1 MMPGL
6 RWATWWSSHFEPA
19 DPVKRLIQACFNRP
33 VTVTAFFLLVSV
45 LAITAYVRVPVAL
58 LPDLRYP
65 TLVVWT
71 PYPDVPPERVER
83 AISERVEEAVSG
95 TDGLQRLTSRSMLGG
110 SMVRMD
116 FGWNTNLDLAML
128 DVREQLDRLGDGLPQ
143 ESDRPIVLRID
154 PNDKPIMIL
163 ALSRADGGSSGLEAD
178 LSALKQLGRE
188 VVARRIEQLR
198 DVARVIVTGG
208 FDRQIDVQLDPAA
221 LAAHGINLV
230 QLESALRTA
239 NVAQPGGSIRRGPF
253 RYSVE
258 VTGEFETVEDIAATV
273 VSWSGDRPIRLR
285 DLAEVREGVDERRGL
300 VRYDGAETLM
310 LLVERRPDA
319 NTVRA
324 SEEIRQALVDLQED
338 LDDIRLDVVVDE
350 SVFIEDAISGLTQA
364 VLFGGLLALLVLLLF
379 LRRKRALL
387 AVALSV
393 PLSLGMSLIL
403 FEALDISF
411 NLISLSGLALGVGM
425 LVDNAIVVVENIA
438 RLREG
443 GMGERAAGIQGAS
456 EVAGAITASTLTTVA
471 VFLPLTLVEGLA
483 GRLFADQ
490 SLAIV
495 ASLSASLLVGL
506 TVVPLVA
513 AWSSAEAPEADPV
526 SEGAKEEGWFVR
538 TYESLLVRALRH
550 RVAVTFGAL
559 VFLLVG
565 GWLGLNV
572 HREVVPRTNQ
582 GRVNI
587 HLALP
592 ADADLELVSER
603 GRMFEDAVL
612 GSATFDHV
620 LADVGERDESRLQ
633 VDPRPPYE
641 ADLLAVMAPEADLA
655 EAIREINALA
665 RPADVQVEVASERT
679 QLESLLASEEADL
692 FVDLLVERRE
702 EGAPI
707 LEQAMAALEDLS
719 ELTNVRLSDDF
730 EVPAY
735 RLIFN
740 REAMSRFGV
749 SSSQLTTQL
758 EAAARG
764 AHATDL
770 RSVNEEIPILLRTPR
785 QATVEA
791 LLAEPVPTRG
801 GLMPLSTFLSAQ
813 YVLLPASLMRG
824 DQIPILRI
832 LADVSPDSDLDDA
845 TRAIEAV
852 LKPALPASVRLRIG
866 GANEAFRNSLR
877 AVGISFLLSIM
888 LVYLILAAQFESLV
902 QPLVILMT
910 VPLALAG
917 VSMILLITGQT
928 VNLMSLTGCVVLI
941 GIVVNDAIV
950 KVDFI
955 NQRRAAGVSL
965 MQAIQ
970 DAGRDRLR
978 PIIMTTVTT
987 ALGLL
992 PLALGIG
999 PGAELRAPMAIV
1011 IAGGLVAATLLTLIV
1026 VPVLY
1031 SLVVR
1036 PHA

>member
-6 RWATWWSSHFEPA
+6 PLATSWSTHF
-19 DPVKRLIQACFNRP
+19 DPTNPLKRLIQACFNRP

-45 LAITAYVRVPVAL
+45 LAITAYVRLPVSL

-110 SMVRMD
+110 SMVRLD
-116 FGWNTNLDLAML
+116 FGWNTDLDLAML
-128 DVREQLDRLGDGLPQ
+128 DVREQLDRLGDSLPQ

-163 ALSRADGGSSGLEAD
+163 SLSRADGASDGVESD

-188 VVARRIEQLR
+188 VVARRVEQLR

-208 FDRQIDVQLDPAA
+208 FDRQIDVLLDPAA

-230 QLESALRTA
+230 QMESALRTA

-258 VTGEFETVEDIAATV
+258 VTGEFESVDDIAATV

-324 SEEIRQALVDLQED
+324 SEEIRQALADLQED

-350 SVFIEDAISGLTQA
+350 SVFIEEAISGLTQA
-364 VLFGGLLALLVLLLF
+364 VLFGGLLALLILLLF

-387 AVALSV
+387 AVGLAV
-393 PLSLGMSLIL
+393 PLSLGISLIL

-443 GMGERAAGIQGAS
+443 GLSEREAGIQGAS

-495 ASLSASLLVGL
+495 ASLTASLIVGL

-513 AWSSAEAPEADPV
+513 AWSSTDAGREDESVEAR
-526 SEGAKEEGWFVR
+526 KEGWVIR
-538 TYESLLVRALRH
+538 MYEGLLSSALRH
-550 RVAVTFGAL
+550 QFVVSIGAL
-559 VFLLVG
+559 LFLVIG
-565 GWLGLNV
+565 GWVGLEV

-582 GRVNI
+582 GRLNI
-587 HLALP
+587 HMALP
-592 ADADLELVSER
+592 ADADLALVSDRARIYE
-603 GRMFEDAVL
+603 EAVL
-612 GSATFDHV
+612 DAASFEHM
-620 LADVGERDESRLQ
+620 LADIGERDGSRLQ
-633 VDPRPPYE
+633 IDPRPPYE
-641 ADLLAVMAPEADLA
+641 ADLLTVMAPEVDLD
-655 EAIREINALA
+655 EAIREINAIPV
-665 RPADVQVEVASERT
+665 PADVQVEVAAERT

-702 EGAPI
+702 EGAPV
-707 LEQAMAALEDLS
+707 LESVLSLLQAMP
-719 ELTNVRLSDDF
+719 ELVNVRLSDDF

-735 RLIFN
+735 RLMFN
-740 REAMSRFGV
+740 RETMSRYGV

-770 RSVNEEIPILLRTPR
+770 RSVNEEIPVLLRTPR
-785 QATVEA
+785 KATVEA
-791 LLAEPVPTRG
+791 LLSEPVPTRG
-801 GLMPLSTFLSAQ
+801 RLMPLSTFLAAE

-832 LADVSPDSDLDDA
+832 LADVSQESDLDDA
-845 TRAIEAV
+845 TRAIEAALDPV
-852 LKPALPASVRLRIG
+852 LPSDVRLRIG

-877 AVGISFLLSIM
+877 AVGISFLLSIL

-917 VSMILLITGQT
+917 VALILLVTGQT

-955 NQRRAAGVSL
+955 NQRRATGVAL
-965 MQAIQ
+965 IPAIM

-987 ALGLL
+987 AFGLL

-1011 IAGGLVAATLLTLIV
+1011 ITGGLVAATLLTLIV

-1036 PHA
+1036 SDG

>member
-1 MMPGL
+1 M
-6 RWATWWSSHFEPA
+6 
-19 DPVKRLIQACFNRP
+19 KRLVQACFNRP

-45 LAITAYVRVPVAL
+45 LALVAYVRLPVSL

-83 AISERVEEAVSG
+83 AISERIEEAVSG

-116 FGWNTNLDLAML
+116 FGWNTDLDLAML
-128 DVREQLDRLGDGLPQ
+128 DVREQLDRLGDSLPQ

-154 PNDKPIMIL
+154 PNDKPIMIV
-163 ALSRADGGSSGLEAD
+163 ALSRDDGGSEGLEAD

-208 FDRQIDVQLDPAA
+208 FDRQIDVRLDPAA
-221 LAAHGINLV
+221 LAAHSVNLV

-258 VTGEFETVEDIAATV
+258 VTGEFETVQDIASTV

-300 VRYDGAETLM
+300 VRYDGTETLM

-324 SEEIRQALVDLQED
+324 SEEVRQALLELQED

-350 SVFIEDAISGLTQA
+350 SVFIEEAISGLTQA

-387 AVALSV
+387 AVGLAV
-393 PLSLGMSLIL
+393 PLSLGISLIL
-403 FEALDISF
+403 FEVMDISF

-443 GMGERAAGIQGAS
+443 GLSEREAGIQGAS

-513 AWSSAEAPEADPV
+513 AWTSAEDQDLSEDSDSRTGGPV
-526 SEGAKEEGWFVR
+526 LRF
-538 TYESLLVRALRH
+538 YETLLS
-550 RVAVTFGAL
+550 GAL
-559 VFLLVG
+559 KHRLAVSVGALLFLMLG
-565 GWLGLNV
+565 GWVGMNV
-572 HREVVPRTNQ
+572 NREVVPQTNQ
-582 GRVNI
+582 GRINV

-603 GRMFEDAVL
+603 TRSFEAFALDSPDFEHIL
-612 GSATFDHV
+612 SDI
-620 LADVGERDESRLQ
+620 GERDESRLQ
-633 VDPRPPYE
+633 IDPRPPYE
-641 ADLLAVMAPEADLA
+641 ADLLAMLSPGVDLE
-655 EAIREINALA
+655 EAISAIQSLTTPE
-665 RPADVQVEVASERT
+665 DVQIEVASERT
-679 QLESLLASEEADL
+679 QLEMLLSNEESDL
-692 FVDLLVERRE
+692 FIDLLVERRE
-702 EGAPI
+702 DGAPVLSTALSS
-707 LEQAMAALEDLS
+707 LEQMP
-719 ELTNVRLSDDF
+719 ELVNVRLSDDF

-735 RLIFN
+735 RLSFD
-740 REAMSRFGV
+740 RETMSRYGV
-749 SSSQLTTQL
+749 SSAQLTTQL
-758 EAAARG
+758 EAAASG

-785 QATVEA
+785 KATVEA
-791 LLAEPVPTRG
+791 LLAEPVPTQG
-801 GLMPLSTFLSAQ
+801 GLLPLSTFLKAE

-832 LADVSPDSDLDDA
+832 LADVSAQSDLDDA
-845 TRAIEAV
+845 TDAIQAQLV
-852 LKPALPASVRLRIG
+852 PALPTNVRLRVG

-877 AVGISFLLSIM
+877 AVGISFLLSIL

-902 QPLVILMT
+902 QPLVILLT
-910 VPLALAG
+910 VPLALSG
-917 VSMILLITGQT
+917 VALILLVTGQT

-955 NQRRAAGVSL
+955 NQRRATGVKL
-965 MQAIQ
+965 MPAIME
-970 DAGRDRLR
+970 AGRDRLR

-987 ALGLL
+987 AFGLL
-992 PLALGIG
+992 PLSLGLG

-1011 IAGGLVAATLLTLIV
+1011 ITGGLVAATLLTLIV

-1036 PHA
+1036 VDA